1 MVDKRIVRSAL
12 SSSHAPSQFRVEKR
26 RVDASVTLSTGEAV
40 SGCFFVAAVGLT
52 GSVPERVAEILNAEG
67 GFFPFERQDQFKPRT
82 VLYNRDQIITITL
95 GDAEARRDPGYDVAT
110 ARRVSM
116 QLSDGRQLT
125 GSVRVYRPQ
134 GRDRLSD
141 WARHP
146 DRFRYLEIGD
156 TTVII
161 NVAHVIEISEDVRA

>member
-1 MVDKRIVRSAL
+1 M
-12 SSSHAPSQFRVEKR
+12 EKR
-26 RVDASVTLSTGEAV
+26 RIDATVTLSTGV
-40 SGCFFVAAVGLT
+40 SVKGCFFVAVVGVT

-67 GFFPFERQDQFKPRT
+67 GFFPFERHDQVKPRT

-116 QLSDGRQLT
+116 TLSDGREIA

-146 DRFRYLEIGD
+146 DRFRYIELGD